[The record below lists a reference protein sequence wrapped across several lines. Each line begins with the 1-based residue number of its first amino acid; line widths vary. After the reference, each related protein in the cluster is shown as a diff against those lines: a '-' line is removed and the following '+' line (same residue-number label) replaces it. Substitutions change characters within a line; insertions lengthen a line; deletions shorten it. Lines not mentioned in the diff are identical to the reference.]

1 MIGLHYKGLTQME
14 IARELNVDQSTI
26 SRDLHYIKEDPT
38 DHENLSDPFEVYI
51 PPILVFL

>member
-1 MIGLHYKGLTQME
+1 MIGLHSKGLAQME

-26 SRDLHYIKEDPT
+26 SRDLYYIKEDPT

-51 PPILVFL
+51 TPI